1 MSTST
6 PRGLPL
12 KVQALVTTW
21 SITAFILFGAGWL
34 LGLQATWW
42 QRVLLALPVAGLAYL
57 DSRGHTPIVEIRA
70 RLTRLLAELGA
81 IQLPLAVAGGAW
93 LLGLTPGVA
102 ERIGVCLV
110 IALVAAL
117 YRYAPHAAA
126 PTAGGTP

>member
-34 LGLQATWW
+34 LGLEATWW
-42 QRVLLALPVAGLAYL
+42 QRVLLAIPVASLAYL

-81 IQLPLAVAGGAW
+81 IQLPW
-93 LLGLTPGVA
+93 PW
-102 ERIGVCLV
+102 
-110 IALVAAL
+110 
-117 YRYAPHAAA
+117 PAA
-126 PTAGGTP
+126 PGSSASPPASPNASASAWSSPS